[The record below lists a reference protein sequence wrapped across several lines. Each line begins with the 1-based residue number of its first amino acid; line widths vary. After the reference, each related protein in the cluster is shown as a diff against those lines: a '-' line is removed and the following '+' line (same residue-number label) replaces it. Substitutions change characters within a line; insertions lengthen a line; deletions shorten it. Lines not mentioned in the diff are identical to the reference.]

1 MLNFTFKDSRKIQPD
16 WWEVSYLIIFA
27 IILIFTMWGTTMLPD
42 FWPSRFGLFTYFL
55 IMIYVIVKG
64 IKKFTY
70 TKTETVFALIIG
82 VSFLICAFILS
93 VTQLMRSFS
102 FTILPPVQPF
112 FFPVGQ

>member
-1 MLNFTFKDSRKIQPD
+1 MLNFIFKDSRKIQPN
-16 WWEVSYLIIFA
+16 WWEVSYLVIFA

-70 TKTETVFALIIG
+70 TKIETIFALIIG
-82 VSFLICAFILS
+82 VSFLICAFKND
-93 VTQLMRSFS
+93 MYSFYW
-102 FTILPPVQPF
+102 LYLGNQ
-112 FFPVGQ
+112 

>member
-1 MLNFTFKDSRKIQPD
+1 MFNSIFKDSRKIQLD
-16 WWEVSYLIIFA
+16 WWEVSYLVIFA

-55 IMIYVIVKG
+55 IMVYVIVKG

-82 VSFLICAFILS
+82 TSFLICAFKMICIHFCLC
-93 VTQLMRSFS
+93 
-102 FTILPPVQPF
+102 
-112 FFPVGQ
+112 